1 MIPRRRD
8 MMGAMRRSSVM
19 SALAAMGA
27 EGEQP
32 YAEARGVA
40 GQSLSKQWRRV
51 HARLNCHGVRA
62 TSSGSLVPKF
72 LGS

>member
-27 EGEQP
+27 EGQQQSPGLEESLSNL
-32 YAEARGVA
+32 YRNNGVA
-40 GQSLSKQWRRV
+40 STRDLTVMGY
-51 HARLNCHGVRA
+51 A
-62 TSSGSLVPKF
+62 
-72 LGS
+72 